1 MTIEET
7 TSKIMRLLP
16 SGQLRIEVVAHI
28 RSQVHLAIL
37 THTGQ
42 LQDKIN
48 DLDREL
54 YLANI
59 KIENGREEEVDSAG
73 FNK

>member
-1 MTIEET
+1 MTIEDI

-16 SGQLRIEVVAHI
+16 SGQLRIEAVAHI

-37 THTGQ
+37 THTGE

-48 DLDREL
+48 DLDRQL
-54 YLANI
+54 YIASI
-59 KIENGREEEVDSAG
+59 KAENNREEEVDSAG